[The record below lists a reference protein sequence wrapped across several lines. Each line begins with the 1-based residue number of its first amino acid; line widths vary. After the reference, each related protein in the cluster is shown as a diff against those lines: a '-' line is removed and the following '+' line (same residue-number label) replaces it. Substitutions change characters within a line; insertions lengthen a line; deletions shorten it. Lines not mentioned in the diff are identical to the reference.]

1 MKGKEVEDPKDSFGI
16 KANTFINLPL
26 LQHACM

>member
-1 MKGKEVEDPKDSFGI
+1 MKMKGKELEDVKDGFGI

-26 LQHACM
+26 ACI